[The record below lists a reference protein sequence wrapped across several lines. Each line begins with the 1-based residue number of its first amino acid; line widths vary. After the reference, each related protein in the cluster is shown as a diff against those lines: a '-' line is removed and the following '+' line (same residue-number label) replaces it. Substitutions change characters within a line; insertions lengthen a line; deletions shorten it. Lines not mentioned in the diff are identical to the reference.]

1 MISNCYKHLTIVRTA
16 GSVLNIETYNCQELG
31 LSKALVRKGW
41 SVSIILAGNKKEKKE
56 IDVDGKKINV
66 YYVTYKSFT
75 QALTIFDDLFLILN
89 QINPTHIQIHEFG
102 MWMSYMVVRWAKS
115 RNIPVYLIQGAYQTT
130 CKPFFKQ
137 LEVLFN
143 ITFGKYLLRKVTGI
157 GCKSKMARE
166 YIAKYCDRN
175 IWMTPV
181 GLDIERFSVEEKIDW
196 RKKLG
201 FEKKHI
207 LTYVGILENRRNPL
221 FLLQIINMLPDD
233 FILLF
238 AGDGPQN
245 DEVRRQI
252 MEQRLENRC
261 IMLGKLKQEQLPSLY
276 KATDLF
282 LLASDYEIYGMVL
295 LEALY
300 YGVPVVTTRTAGS
313 DMLIQQNKNGV
324 ILEKN
329 SNLWVKEIIKL
340 VNDNSNLT
348 LMKSFASNDIVHHYI
363 WERAVENF
371 INLYLH
377 KL

>member
-1 MISNCYKHLTIVRTA
+1 
-16 GSVLNIETYNCQELG
+16 
-31 LSKALVRKGW
+31 
-41 SVSIILAGNKKEKKE
+41 
-56 IDVDGKKINV
+56 
-66 YYVTYKSFT
+66 
-75 QALTIFDDLFLILN
+75 
-89 QINPTHIQIHEFG
+89 
-102 MWMSYMVVRWAKS
+102 
-115 RNIPVYLIQGAYQTT
+115 
-130 CKPFFKQ
+130 
-137 LEVLFN
+137 
-143 ITFGKYLLRKVTGI
+143 
-157 GCKSKMARE
+157 MARE